1 MPRMQRLCWQRKFIG
16 HCIAQ
21 MAAASPSLMRP
32 PPSGIEEYL
41 KALTSKSADSKVQL
55 QSQNQPQL
63 QQQQQTVNMTSILQA
78 ETNKMQQLQMQ
89 KQQLQAQLGQ
99 IDQQLLKVQGGLEI
113 LKRMA
118 GVR

>member
-1 MPRMQRLCWQRKFIG
+1 
-16 HCIAQ
+16 
-21 MAAASPSLMRP
+21 MATAGTSLMRP

-41 KALTSKSADSKVQL
+41 KALTSKSADTRGQA
-55 QSQNQPQL
+55 SQAQHQQP

-118 GVR
+118 GAK